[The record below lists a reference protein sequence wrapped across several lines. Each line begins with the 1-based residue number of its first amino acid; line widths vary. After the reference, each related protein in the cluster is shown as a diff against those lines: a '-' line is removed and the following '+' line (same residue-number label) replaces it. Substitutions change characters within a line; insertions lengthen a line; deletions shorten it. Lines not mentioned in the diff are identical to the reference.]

1 MSGCLATEPLG
12 VAVFYCHATRK
23 EVKAVASYSLQE
35 LLSLWQREHLTV
47 EQVIGQ
53 ILQHLLALEKQ
64 LGELKRRLPPS
75 PPKQQD

>member
-1 MSGCLATEPLG
+1 MA
-12 VAVFYCHATRK
+12 R
-23 EVKAVASYSLQE
+23 YSLDE

-64 LGELKRRLPPS
+64 LGELKRQLPKLPP
-75 PPKQQD
+75 KKRG